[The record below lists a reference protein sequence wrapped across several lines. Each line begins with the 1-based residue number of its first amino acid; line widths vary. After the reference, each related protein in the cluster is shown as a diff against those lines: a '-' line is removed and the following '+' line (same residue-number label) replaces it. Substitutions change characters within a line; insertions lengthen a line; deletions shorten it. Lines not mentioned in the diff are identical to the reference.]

1 MKKTII
7 LIIVCFYLLGGL
19 IAQDMSTDTD
29 KKRALIIVDVQEFYF
44 PEGFSPLVEPEK
56 ASDKAADVLN
66 SFRENEELIVHVK
79 HDTKKDSAIHA
90 DVRPEKG
97 EKVITKHY
105 ANSYRET
112 GLLDFLNQHEVNEV
126 VVCGMM
132 THMCVEATARASAD
146 FGFKVIV
153 LDDACATKDIVYG
166 NDTVPASAV
175 HLSTLGSIDR
185 YYGKVMTVEEFLR
198 Q

>member
-1 MKKTII
+1 MKKTFLLFII
-7 LIIVCFYLLGGL
+7 CMSFIGGMV
-19 IAQDMSTDTD
+19 AQDTTAE
-29 KKRALIIVDVQEFYF
+29 KRALIIVDVQEFYF
-44 PEGFSPLVEPEK
+44 PNGFSPLVEPEK
-56 ASDKAADVLN
+56 ASGKASEVLN

-79 HDTKKDSAIHA
+79 HATKKDSAIHV
-90 DVRPEKG
+90 DVSPEQG
-97 EKVITKHY
+97 EQVVTKRF

-112 GLLDFLNQHEVNEV
+112 ELLDFLHQNEV
-126 VVCGMM
+126 TEVVICGMM

-153 LDDACATKDIVYG
+153 LDDACATKDIIYG
-166 NDTVPASAV
+166 NDTVPAAEV

-185 YYGKVMTVEEFLR
+185 YYGKVMTVAEFLD